1 VVEQILVVVVVAGA
15 LGNLVSVVM
24 TMVAL
29 VVRELSSSHIL
40 HKNPHLDYY
49 SSSVSNRWRAIYLER
64 TNIR

>member
-40 HKNPHLDYY
+40 HK
-49 SSSVSNRWRAIYLER
+49 YLK
-64 TNIR
+64 T